1 MAHLIRPFIN
11 AGGSPSAQELYRFT
25 RHSFD
30 FTPDAFSPFGYPKR
44 AFNDFYLRDY
54 LNSTVCLMR
63 WGSGTDTS
71 LFTDSLGNLDKFNTF
86 RFALP
91 IRRQVGGY
99 RSCTETLFIL
109 LKSEILSLP

>member
-44 AFNDFYLRDY
+44 DFNNFYLRDY
-54 LNSTVCLMR
+54 
-63 WGSGTDTS
+63 
-71 LFTDSLGNLDKFNTF
+71 FKFNGLF
-86 RFALP
+86 DEVGKWNGYIFVYRFFWKP
-91 IRRQVGGY
+91 G
-99 RSCTETLFIL
+99 
-109 LKSEILSLP
+109 

>member
-1 MAHLIRPFIN
+1 MAHLIQPFIN
-11 AGGSPSAQELYRFT
+11 AGGSPSAQEMYWST
-25 RHSFD
+25 RHSFE

-44 AFNDFYLRDY
+44 AFKDFYLRDY

-63 WGSGTDTS
+63 WRSGTGTS

-86 RFALP
+86 RLALH
-91 IRRQVGGY
+91 IRRQIGGH

-109 LKSEILSLP
+109 LRSEILNLP

>member
-11 AGGSPSAQELYRFT
+11 AGGSPSAQEMYRST

-44 AFNDFYLRDY
+44 AFNDFYLRNY

-63 WGSGTDTS
+63 WGSGTNTS
-71 LFTDSLGNLDKFNTF
+71 LFTDFFGNLDKFNTF
-86 RFALP
+86 CFALP

-99 RSCTETLFIL
+99 RSRTETLFVL
-109 LKSEILSLP
+109 LRSEVLSLP